1 MNGKIYKAT
10 PSITKEE
17 ILQSCKYEEI
27 PDFGHV
33 MQYEQFKKAVD
44 SYCITDYDGRGDL
57 ILFDKVVSDTS
68 IWVHNKTVHFYNK
81 FFVPFDVLYSIFGD
95 DMKILWFNK

>member
-1 MNGKIYKAT
+1 MNGKIYKEA

-17 ILQSCKYEEI
+17 ILQNCKYEEMSN
-27 PDFGHV
+27 FGCV
-33 MQYEQFKKAVD
+33 MPYEQFKKAVD
-44 SYCITDYDGRGDL
+44 SYCITDYDGSGDL

-68 IWVHNKTVHFYNK
+68 IWVYNKTVHFYNK